1 MLCLFLRSCGG
12 RWLIWTL
19 EGDREAIR
27 MVLMSFV
34 CGGRTAGLRGEW
46 LPYHSAGGFSAVP
59 NYLVWR
65 TSMIAATRF
74 PISTPRPVTL
84 RGVSQPVEVVTIE
97 WM

>member
-1 MLCLFLRSCGG
+1 
-12 RWLIWTL
+12 
-19 EGDREAIR
+19 